1 MAFEIKTYNAIMQDM
16 QAWIIANQNKVT
28 DFNEGGV
35 LTSMLEAFARQLEQ
49 IYIRTKINFEKYFLE
64 MPYSIFGI
72 QRKSG
77 LKASG
82 TVVFSRNNP
91 SSNSVSIPAG
101 TRVATSSGIM
111 FVTTQEGQ
119 IPANQTVSN
128 YIPIQAEVVGRDSN
142 VPSGAISIIVYPI
155 SGVDSVTNHNPVTGG
170 QDDETDEEFL
180 KRFREYLLGLGRVS
194 KYGLIAAAKS
204 INGVRSA
211 TVVEH
216 VPPLNGVYHCTLY
229 IDDGSG
235 DAPAWLI
242 SEVQSRVEGNGT
254 AENPGYRCPG
264 VRIRF
269 TAPVKV
275 IVGVFATVTVVP
287 GSVDKEQLKY
297 LVKQVI
303 TEYINGLGIGE
314 DVIVNRIIR
323 VVMGQ
328 QGVYDIT
335 VTAPIGN
342 ILISDSQIARAGNIE
357 VNVP

>member
-1 MAFEIKTYNAIMQDM
+1 MSFEIKTYNAIMQDM

-49 IYIRTKINFEKYFLE
+49 LYIRTKVNFEKYFLE
-64 MPYSIFGI
+64 MPYAVFGI
-72 QRKSG
+72 QRKGG

-82 TVVFSRNNP
+82 TVVFSRNSP
-91 SSNSVSIPAG
+91 SSNSVTIPSG
-101 TRVATSSGIM
+101 TRIATSSGIM

-128 YIPIQAEVVGRDSN
+128 QVSIQAEVVGKDSN
-142 VPSGAISIIVYPI
+142 VPSGAISVIVYPI
-155 SGVDSVTNHNPVTGG
+155 SGVDAVTNYNPIVGG
-170 QDDETDEEFL
+170 QDDETDDEFL

-194 KYGLIAAAKS
+194 KHGLITAAKS
-204 INGVRSA
+204 VNGVRSA

-216 VPPLNGVYHCTLY
+216 FPPLNGVYHCTLY

-242 SEVQSRVEGNGT
+242 SEVQRKVEGDGT
-254 AENPGYRCPG
+254 VENPGYRCPG
-264 VRIRF
+264 VMIRF
-269 TAPVKV
+269 IAPVKV
-275 IVGVFATVTVVP
+275 VVDVSVTVTVVP

-303 TEYINGLGIGE
+303 TEYINGLSIGE
-314 DVIVNRIIR
+314 DVVLNRIVR

-328 QGVYDIT
+328 QGVYDII
-335 VTAPIGN
+335 VTAPTGN

-357 VNVP
+357 VTVP